1 MSVISTLPR
10 WASVPLQRLAD
21 REEIKGMQKAPMDQD
36 SFNQFAETAAGIINI
51 TGMDEVEGQDLAMG
65 QPGVVSPQEGVTVRF
80 EGDPTSAN
88 GEVKAVLD
96 VTDQGGAVYVKSSA
110 RGFDAIAVQREGN
123 QVIAQGGVVEQTPFG
138 ISGYIVAGQVG

>member
-10 WASVPLQRLAD
+10 WASAPLQRLAD
-21 REEIKGMQKAPMDQD
+21 REEIKGMQKAPMDQE

-51 TGMDEVEGQDLAMG
+51 TGMDEVEGEDLAMG
-65 QPGVVSPQEGVTVRF
+65 QPGVVSPQQGVTVRF

-96 VTDQGGAVYVKSSA
+96 ATEQGAAVYVKSSA
-110 RGFDAIAVQREGN
+110 SGFDAIAVQKEGN

-138 ISGYIVAGQVG
+138 INGYIVAGLVG